1 MKRPGVW
8 PWFVILATAGCAQAP
23 ERERTTYTFESG
35 RTPYSAAICIAR
47 NAKRMPNVTA
57 EERLLG
63 ASAWEVIV
71 RASGGSEET
80 LAMAEARNR
89 GTGSFVSLRVR
100 SAPDGDPEA
109 FAHSLMTDCQARMV
123 APSKR

>member
-47 NAKRMPNVTA
+47 NAPWRKPA
-57 EERLLG
+57 I
-63 ASAWEVIV
+63 EV
-71 RASGGSEET
+71 
-80 LAMAEARNR
+80 
-89 GTGSFVSLRVR
+89 RVR
-100 SAPDGDPEA
+100 SCRCG
-109 FAHSLMTDCQARMV
+109 
-123 APSKR
+123 